1 MYIFGQKVEIPEMK
15 RTSHIFP
22 FLPVKTGN
30 KSEIN
35 VTFFRNR
42 NFRIS
47 HLTLERVPANMAI
60 SLSTLA
66 VYVINFNKATPQII
80 TRAILPSEK
89 KKKQQKNKNKNIT
102 ARAILPSEKKNNN
115 NKKQKQKHHCTG
127 DTT

>member
-1 MYIFGQKVEIPEMK
+1 MYVFGQKVEIPEMK

-47 HLTLERVPANMAI
+47 HLTLERVYSFAE
-60 SLSTLA
+60 SFA
-66 VYVINFNKATPQII
+66 VYILFISVLPDTKIKPHKISYLIYAFIQEKSKPSLTFNPGLARLTTFRTTGSLVRPNLGIHQGHS
-80 TRAILPSEK
+80 RA
-89 KKKQQKNKNKNIT
+89 
-102 ARAILPSEKKNNN
+102 
-115 NKKQKQKHHCTG
+115 
-127 DTT
+127 

>member
-1 MYIFGQKVEIPEMK
+1 MLKRSILRKKRATSINSRHLEIVSFYEQNDLFCMYVFGQKVEIPEMK

-47 HLTLERVPANMAI
+47 HLTLERVLI
-60 SLSTLA
+60 FFLYL
-66 VYVINFNKATPQII
+66 
-80 TRAILPSEK
+80 L
-89 KKKQQKNKNKNIT
+89 
-102 ARAILPSEKKNNN
+102 KKN
-115 NKKQKQKHHCTG
+115 HF
-127 DTT
+127 